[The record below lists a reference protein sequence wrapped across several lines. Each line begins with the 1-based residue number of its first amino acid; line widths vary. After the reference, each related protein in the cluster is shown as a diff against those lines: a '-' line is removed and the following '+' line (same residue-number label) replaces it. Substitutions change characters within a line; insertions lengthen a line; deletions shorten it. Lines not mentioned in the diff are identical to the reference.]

1 MISVREL
8 TKVYRQ
14 PTRDVVAID
23 DINLDIDDGEI
34 HGIIGRSGAGKSTLV
49 RCLTLLDR
57 PTTGKVVVGSQDLTA
72 VSDTDLR
79 NARRRIGMVFQH
91 ANLLS
96 SRTVAENIAM
106 PLEIVNTK
114 KAQRRA
120 RALELIDLVG
130 LQGLADTYPA
140 QLSGG
145 QRQRVGIARAL
156 AADPDV
162 LLCDEP
168 TSALDPDTTEE
179 ILKLI
184 RAVADRLNLTVV
196 VITHE
201 MSVVKTLCD
210 SVSLLEAGKILESGA
225 LAEVAANVNSR
236 LSRSLLPL
244 PIHAPPIGDLILEVV
259 GKADAVNA
267 PIAAA
272 IADEN
277 PVTVQI
283 VAANIETLGNTRFA
297 HYLLALNSDQPI
309 NLTGIEA
316 TLARNG
322 FAVRVR
328 AKEGVQA

>member
-57 PTTGKVVVGSQDLTA
+57 PTTGQVIVGGQDLTA

-96 SRTVAENIAM
+96 SRTVAENVAM

-114 KAQRRA
+114 KAERRA
-120 RALELIDLVG
+120 KALELIELVG
-130 LQGLADTYPA
+130 LQGLEDTYPA

-168 TSALDPDTTEE
+168 TSALDPNTTDD
-179 ILKLI
+179 ILDLI
-184 RAVADRLNLTVV
+184 RSVAERLNLTVV

-201 MSVVKTLCD
+201 MSVVKNLCD
-210 SVSLLEAGKILESGA
+210 SVSLLEAGKILESGK
-225 LAEVAANVNSR
+225 LSEVATDVNSK

-244 PIHAPPIGDLILEVV
+244 PTHQPVTADLVIEVV
-259 GKADAVNA
+259 GKADAVNT
-267 PIAAA
+267 PIGTV

-277 PVTVQI
+277 PVTVEI
-283 VAANIETLGNTRFA
+283 AAANIETLGSTRFA
-297 HYLLALNSDQPI
+297 HYLLGINSQTPI
-309 NLTGIEA
+309 NMTGIEA
-316 TLARNG
+316 TLARHG
-322 FAVRVR
+322 FSVRVR
-328 AKEGVQA
+328 AKQGVQA

>member
-14 PTRDVVAID
+14 PARDVVALDNIT
-23 DINLDIDDGEI
+23 LDIDDGEI

-57 PTTGKVVVGSQDLTA
+57 PTSGSVVVGSQDLTA
-72 VSDTDLR
+72 VTDTELR

-96 SRTVAENIAM
+96 SRTVADNISL
-106 PLEIVNTK
+106 PLETSKMK
-114 KAQRRA
+114 KADRRA
-120 RALELIDLVG
+120 KARQLLDLVG
-130 LQGLADTYPA
+130 LGGLQDTYPA

-168 TSALDPDTTEE
+168 TSALDPATTDE

-184 RAVADRLNLTVV
+184 RSVSNRLNLTVV

-210 SVSLLEAGKILESGA
+210 SVSLLDNGKILDFGPLSQ
-225 LAEVAANVNSR
+225 VAANVNSD
-236 LSRSLLPL
+236 LSRALLPL
-244 PIHAPPIGDLILEVV
+244 PTHKAASADLVMEVV
-259 GKADAVNA
+259 GSRDAVNT
-267 PIAAA
+267 PIATKIAA
-272 IADEN
+272 EHA
-277 PVTVQI
+277 VTVDI
-283 VAANIETLGNTRFA
+283 AAANIETLGDTRFA
-297 HYLLALNSDQPI
+297 HYLLAINADTQI

-316 TLARNG
+316 TLAHNG
-322 FAVRVR
+322 YAIRTR
-328 AKEGVQA
+328 AKEGVQV

>member
-14 PTRDVVAID
+14 PGRDVTALDNIT
-23 DINLDIDDGEI
+23 LDIDDGEI

-57 PTTGKVVVGSQDLTA
+57 PTTGSVVVGDKDLTA
-72 VSDTDLR
+72 VGETALR

-96 SRTVAENIAM
+96 SRTVAENIGL
-106 PLEIVNTK
+106 PLEIVNTS
-114 KAQRRA
+114 KADRRT
-120 RALELIDLVG
+120 RAQELIDLVG
-130 LQGLADTYPA
+130 LSGLEDTYPA

-168 TSALDPDTTEE
+168 TSALDPATTTE
-179 ILKLI
+179 ILSLI
-184 RAVADRLNLTVV
+184 RSVSDRLNLTVV

-210 SVSLLEAGKILESGA
+210 SVSLLDNGQIVESGKLGEA
-225 LAEVAANVNSR
+225 AANVNSR
-236 LSRSLLPL
+236 LSRALLPL
-244 PIHAPPIGDLILEVV
+244 PTHEAAQADLVLEVV
-259 GKADAVNA
+259 GSKAAVNI
-267 PIAAA
+267 PIATVLAE
-272 IADEN
+272 EN
-277 PVTVQI
+277 PVTVDI
-283 VAANIETLGNTRFA
+283 AAANIETLGDTRFA
-297 HYLLALNSDQPI
+297 HYLLAINSTEQI
-309 NLTGIEA
+309 NITGIEA
-316 TLARNG
+316 TLARHG
-322 FAVRVR
+322 YTVRAR
-328 AKEGVQA
+328 AKEGVQV

>member
-57 PTTGKVVVGSQDLTA
+57 PTKGQVVVGGQDLTA
-72 VSDTDLR
+72 VSDTELR
-79 NARRRIGMVFQH
+79 NARRRFGMVFQH

-96 SRTVAENIAM
+96 SRTVADNISL

-114 KAQRRA
+114 AAERRS
-120 RALELIDLVG
+120 RALELIELVG
-130 LQGLADTYPA
+130 LSGLEDTYPA

-168 TSALDPDTTEE
+168 TSALDPGTTEE
-179 ILKLI
+179 ILALI
-184 RAVADRLNLTVV
+184 RSVADRLNLTVV

-201 MSVVKTLCD
+201 MAVVKNLCD
-210 SVSLLEAGKILESGA
+210 SVSLLEAGAIMESGKLSA
-225 LAEVAANVNSR
+225 VAAQVNSQ

-244 PIHAPPIGDLILEVV
+244 PTHQPARADLVLEVV
-259 GKADAVNA
+259 GKADAVNT
-267 PIAAA
+267 PIGTK
-272 IADEN
+272 IAEEN
-277 PVTVQI
+277 PVQVEI
-283 VAANIETLGNTRFA
+283 AAANIETLGDTRFA
-297 HYLLALNSDQPI
+297 HYLLAIDGDETI

-316 TLARNG
+316 TLARHG
-322 FAVRVR
+322 FAIRTR
-328 AKEGVQA
+328 AKQGVKA

>member
-14 PTRDVVAID
+14 PARDVVALD

-57 PTTGKVVVGSQDLTA
+57 PTKGQVVVGGQDLTA
-72 VSDTDLR
+72 VSDTELR
-79 NARRRIGMVFQH
+79 NARRRIGMMFQH

-96 SRTVAENIAM
+96 SRTVADNISL

-114 KAQRRA
+114 KSERRA

-130 LQGLADTYPA
+130 LTGLADTYPA

-168 TSALDPDTTEE
+168 TSALDPGTTEE
-179 ILKLI
+179 ILTLI
-184 RAVADRLNLTVV
+184 RSVADRLNLTVV

-201 MSVVKTLCD
+201 MSVVKNLCD
-210 SVSLLEAGKILESGA
+210 SVSLLEAGAILESGK
-225 LAEVAANVNSR
+225 LSEVAADVNSL

-244 PIHAPPIGDLILEVV
+244 PTHEATTADLVIEVV
-259 GKADAVNA
+259 GKADAVNT
-267 PIAAA
+267 PIGSMLAA
-272 IADEN
+272 EN
-277 PVTVQI
+277 PVTVDI
-283 VAANIETLGNTRFA
+283 AAANIETLGDTRFA
-297 HYLLALNSDQPI
+297 HYLLAINSAEPI
-309 NLTGIEA
+309 NMTGIEA

-322 FAVRVR
+322 FAIRPR
-328 AKEGVQA
+328 AKQGVQA

>member
-14 PTRDVVAID
+14 PGRDVTALDNIT
-23 DINLDIDDGEI
+23 LDIDDGEI

-57 PTTGKVVVGSQDLTA
+57 PTAGSVVVGGKDLTA
-72 VSDTDLR
+72 VSDTELR

-96 SRTVAENIAM
+96 SRTVAENIAL
-106 PLEIVNTK
+106 PLEIVSTSK
-114 KAQRRA
+114 TDRRAKAQ
-120 RALELIDLVG
+120 ELIDLVG
-130 LQGLADTYPA
+130 LGGLENTYPA

-168 TSALDPDTTEE
+168 TSALDPGTTAE
-179 ILKLI
+179 ILSLI
-184 RAVADRLNLTVV
+184 RSVSDRLNLTVV

-210 SVSLLEAGKILESGA
+210 SVSLLDDGQILDSGKLGA
-225 LAEVAANVNSR
+225 VAANVNSQ
-236 LSRSLLPL
+236 LSRALLPL
-244 PIHAPPIGDLILEVV
+244 PTHEAASADLVLEVV
-259 GKADAVNA
+259 GAKEAVNI
-267 PIAAA
+267 PIATVL
-272 IADEN
+272 ADEN
-277 PVTVQI
+277 PVTVDI
-283 VAANIETLGNTRFA
+283 AAANIETLGDTRFA
-297 HYLLALNSDQPI
+297 HYLLALNSTERMNI
-309 NLTGIEA
+309 TGIEA
-316 TLARNG
+316 TLARHG
-322 FAVRVR
+322 YTVRAR
-328 AKEGVQA
+328 AKEGVQV